1 MAIDFGKIFK
11 ASMWIIVGCLI
22 FNLVLMGLEVVLR
35 LLGFGAM
42 AVGGK
47 DIGAIAIIVNM
58 LLGYGFLAIS
68 ILGTF
73 AIIIYG
79 GFSGAKKGLDLISC
93 GIIGLLA
100 YGITDPIISVLR
112 IIANVV
118 LGLGG
123 GFVQNGAA
131 MGIFGGM
138 FSGLFGLGFLV
149 CGIGW
154 FVGGLVVN
162 FIVAVIGGLIGGAK

>member
-1 MAIDFGKIFK
+1 
-11 ASMWIIVGCLI
+11 MWIIIGCLI
-22 FNLVLMGLEVVLR
+22 FNLVLLGLEVILR
-35 LLGFGAM
+35 VLGFGAT
-42 AVGGK
+42 AVGGAE
-47 DIGAIAIIVNM
+47 IGAIATIINM
-58 LLGYGFLAIS
+58 LLGWGFLAIS

-73 AIIIYG
+73 AIIAYG
-79 GFSGAKKGLDLISC
+79 GISGAKKGLNLISC
-93 GIIGLLA
+93 GLIGLIS
-100 YGITDPIISVLR
+100 YGISDPIISVLR

-138 FSGLFGLGFLV
+138 FSGMFGLGILV

-154 FVGGLVVN
+154 FLGGLVVN
-162 FIVAVIGGLIGGAK
+162 FVVAAIAGLIGGAK